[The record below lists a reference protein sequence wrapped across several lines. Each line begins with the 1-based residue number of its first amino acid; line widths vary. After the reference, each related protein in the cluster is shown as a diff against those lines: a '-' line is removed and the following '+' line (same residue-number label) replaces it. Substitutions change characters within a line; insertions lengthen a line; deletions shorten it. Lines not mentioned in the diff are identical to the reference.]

1 MCGSGTFLVE
11 AALIAANINPGIY
24 RDSFAFERWDNFD
37 RELFESLYNDDS
49 GEREFKFRIFGGDID
64 PEAVAIARAN
74 IKRGPRGRDG
84 GAGVQTV
91 RGMGDGSGIRN
102 TDTNPPYGE
111 RLKSDDILGV
121 YRRIGTELKQVFKG
135 YHAWILGYEDGAS
148 RR

>member
-1 MCGSGTFLVE
+1 MKTGWRGDSNFVDLMCGSGTFLVE

-74 IKRGPRGRDG
+74 IKRSPAWTGWWSWCANRSRNGR
-84 GAGVQTV
+84 
-91 RGMGDGSGIRN
+91 RLRN
-102 TDTNPPYGE
+102 QEY
-111 RLKSDDILGV
+111 
-121 YRRIGTELKQVFKG
+121 
-135 YHAWILGYEDGAS
+135 
-148 RR
+148 